1 VSGLVCRAIT
11 PFIVRDAST
20 HMPVEK
26 LGEVEVWAAFREGVF
41 WWLDGVLPQLI
52 FLR

>member
-1 VSGLVCRAIT
+1 LVVLVCRAIT

-41 WWLDGVLPQLI
+41 GGLMA
-52 FLR
+52 FFHN